1 MRKEEPLSRAW
12 LDEFRPSSPRPQNE
26 GSVQCQSLPT
36 SWRLRSLCWNN
47 VSDRIL
53 TRSVAV
59 GEVSARQGEFEE
71 ALPAGRGV
79 GVFLVLTASRC
90 ADLRELL
97 GASQTSSDL
106 GGLDG
111 SD

>member
-1 MRKEEPLSRAW
+1 MSSGRA
-12 LDEFRPSSPRPQNE
+12 LRAPRTKAPSSAKR
-26 GSVQCQSLPT
+26 LPT